1 MTATLKIIT
10 DNSGPLLKYF
20 WMGDKLIISLS
31 RQERP
36 YSILFVCQIY
46 IINTLIL
53 FFSEDW
59 PIVVPL
65 KINDKSTTHLRPS
78 SIFL

>member
-20 WMGDKLIISLS
+20 WMGDKLISLS

-36 YSILFVCQIY
+36 NSILFVYQIY